1 MCLAGPDY
9 RLGDQYP
16 EIALMGACPGAQ
28 EEEQG
33 RPFIGDAGT
42 HLTAMIRIINAISP
56 AKFPSE
62 HRDEYTLLN
71 AHPLPRYEGRAE
83 YDGNTQ
89 PTKPEVM
96 SNVNIARLNQQLR
109 QSGIDC
115 ILLAGERPQ
124 WLAERLVDNFPRIEL
139 FVCGH
144 PSSGAWNRRY
154 VGQPRAEKIR
164 LWTQETYRMVHPFR
178 VHQ

>member
-109 QSGIDC
+109 QSGIVR

-124 WLAERLVDNFPRIEL
+124 WLAERLVDNFPRIE
-139 FVCGH
+139 CGH

>member
-9 RLGDQYP
+9 RLGDQHP

-42 HLTAMIRIINAISP
+42 HLAEMIRIINAISP
-56 AKFPSE
+56 AKFPSAN
-62 HRDEYTLLN
+62 RDDYTLLN

-83 YDGNTQ
+83 YDGNTE
-89 PTKPEVM
+89 PSKPEVM
-96 SNVNIARLNQQLR
+96 NDVNIARLNQQLR
-109 QSGIDC
+109 QTAIIR
-115 ILLAGERPQ
+115 ILLAGRTPQ
-124 WLAERLVDNFPRIEL
+124 WLTQRLVVDFAETEL

-144 PSSGAWNRRY
+144 PSSGAWNRLY
-154 VGQPRAEKIR
+154 VGQHRAEKIR
-164 LWTQETYRMVHPFR
+164 FWTQDTFRMAHPFC
-178 VHQ
+178 VQQ